1 MVLKFTLLGD
11 GTSDAALVPIIE
23 RVIEEALPDFAFRVE
38 FASNLGAIGSNLS
51 TRIAAV
57 MKRYPCEIL
66 LVHRDAEN
74 QHVDARLEEIR
85 NASQGLSTAIVAVV
99 PVRMT
104 EAWLLLDGDAIRSAS
119 GNPYGSTPLSIP
131 RANQIEN
138 IPNPKQLLFELL
150 TSASELRGRRRA
162 SFNPREHVRRVA
174 ELVSN
179 HDLLRQLPSFQ
190 RFESELIAATGTF
203 TQS

>member
-23 RVIEEALPDFAFRVE
+23 KIVEEALPDSAFRVE
-38 FASNLGAIGSNLS
+38 FASNLGAIGSDLS

-74 QHVDARLEEIR
+74 QNMDARLEEIR
-85 NASQGLSTAIVAVV
+85 NASQDLSVAIVSIV

-104 EAWLLLDGDAIRSAS
+104 EAWLLLDRDAIRSAS
-119 GNPYGSTPLSIP
+119 GNPNGSTPLNIP
-131 RANQIEN
+131 RASQIEN
-138 IPNPKQLLFELL
+138 IPNPKQLLFDLL
-150 TSASELRGRRRA
+150 TTASELGGRRRA

-174 ELVSN
+174 ELISN
-179 HDLLRQLPSFQ
+179 HNLLRQLPSFQ
-190 RFESELIAATGTF
+190 RFENELMAATDTF
-203 TQS
+203 TNV